1 MNAPNDNT
9 ISQEEWAALHILRQ
23 LKAPALEAALLAK
36 EALAAGRG
44 RMKRARRCLLLGEEA
59 LRAHE
64 KTVSFTQAVDAAIH
78 ARRELRP
85 RTISDFRYFCRRLLK
100 RCPGLAKRRI
110 RSLATADCSRYL
122 SMAFATP
129 RQYCKARIIL
139 SGVFSTAIEHGWCS
153 SNPVKLVGIPRM
165 KERHIPILSRTE
177 MARLLHTAATYAQGS
192 CLPAVGMMLY
202 AGIRPHEVARL
213 TWGQVDLA
221 NSAISIL
228 PRHSKTGGARRVS
241 IHPPLAAI
249 LERGKRDSST
259 GICPRNWRL
268 HWRKLRLLGGWC
280 TAHPWLPDSLR
291 HTFASYHIVHFR
303 SYPALQYETGHRS
316 SELLRT
322 RYVDTSGVEDAADF
336 WKKGCLAFPG

>member
-1 MNAPNDNT
+1 MNAPDNT
-9 ISQEEWAALHILRQ
+9 ISQEEWAALHILRH
-23 LKAPALEAALLAK
+23 LKAPVLEAALLAK
-36 EALAAGRG
+36 EAMAAGRG

-59 LRAHE
+59 LRSHE
-64 KTVSFTQAVDAAIH
+64 KTVSFAHAVDAAIQ
-78 ARRELRP
+78 ARKELRP
-85 RTISDFRYFCRRLLK
+85 RTVADFRYFCRRLLK

-110 RSLATADCSRYL
+110 RSLAPADCSRYL
-122 SMAFATP
+122 SMAFPTP

-139 SGVFSTAIEHGWCS
+139 SSIFSTAIKHGWCS
-153 SNPVKLVGIPRM
+153 CNPVKLVRIPRM
-165 KERHIPILSRTE
+165 KERHIPTLSRPE
-177 MARLLHTAATYAQGS
+177 MARLLHTAAEYDEGS

-221 NSAISIL
+221 NGAISIL

-249 LERGKRDSST
+249 LEREKRDSPT
-259 GICPRNWRL
+259 GICPHNWRW
-268 HWRKLRLLGGWC
+268 HWRQVRLLSGWGA
-280 TAHPWLPDSLR
+280 AHPWMPDSLR
-291 HTFASYHIVHFR
+291 HTFASYYIVHFR

-336 WKKGCLAFPG
+336 WKKGCLALPC